1 MTKAPYFLIW
11 VAMERRLYHL
21 HTEIRIGHFYTGLT
35 GLEGGSTT
43 DLYKRLDSASIIWTP
58 PEIETGSYAHLRPNL

>member
-35 GLEGGSTT
+35 GLEEEN
-43 DLYKRLDSASIIWTP
+43 SILKGFNI
-58 PEIETGSYAHLRPNL
+58 